1 MKNETADRAT
11 EQQERGQWG
20 SSTGAT
26 WKRLRQMI
34 TDDYNDHDVDKDA
47 DDDDDVHA
55 QQEQQEEQHRSNVEC
70 RRPCR

>member
-1 MKNETADRAT
+1 MKNETADKAT

-34 TDDYNDHDVDKDA
+34 TDDYNDHDVNKD
-47 DDDDDVHA
+47 DDDDDVHT
-55 QQEQQEEQHRSNVEC
+55 QQKEQREEQQKQQCGSA
-70 RRPCR
+70 